1 MHPVRLILLLLRPWM
16 TYDYIVIQVVCW
28 VDISVDPD
36 FLKKIWIS
44 INGTHQCGIGSPEI
58 HRNST
63 GCQRDPRI

>member
-36 FLKKIWIS
+36 FF
-44 INGTHQCGIGSPEI
+44 
-58 HRNST
+58 
-63 GCQRDPRI
+63 